1 MNERIELNSSLA
13 VQTVIMKWTLTT
25 LFLLGISFG
34 YAQGTRY
41 FGLTPND
48 HTLLVDPKIYD
59 GHGVIPTC
67 DCIQKKGDLL
77 YWKDPSKPYVGSC
90 IVFAGNYED
99 TVLYFS
105 RKKTHFNH
113 VARNTLKFLFMD
125 QDFFFKR
132 VVDGDTVMVPCD
144 STEIAI
150 YSNYR
155 DGRRAGD
162 RAYYQ
167 KGVCTKWEYY
177 DKGELVFYKKDY
189 GMLEDQNAPN
199 VSEVME
205 SEVAEKQNDSVM
217 DISSILIAPYW
228 MQTGNGKFVLP
239 CCDCLIK
246 KNGVWY
252 EENSDIPYTGQCS
265 VIRDW
270 KIREPLS
277 IDATWLGYHN
287 YNSKYFPKGLAIFEI
302 RDITSYQISLIT
314 PSLAGLGSQGYD
326 ALGHPTVTVAPNLEK
341 DKLKLISSYLKG
353 VRHGERI
360 YYEKGKTSK
369 IEVYNRGQLSSETV
383 FTNANGRYNSV
394 AY

>member
-1 MNERIELNSSLA
+1 MVVRGD
-13 VQTVIMKWTLTT
+13 IMKWTLAT

-41 FGLTPND
+41 YGLTPND
-48 HTLLVDPKIYD
+48 HTLLVDPKVYD

-67 DCIQKKGDLL
+67 DCLQKKGDLL
-77 YWKDPSKPYVGSC
+77 YWKNPSKPYVGSC
-90 IVFAGNYED
+90 IVLAGNYAD
-99 TVLYFS
+99 TIVYFS
-105 RKKTHFNH
+105 RKKTHFH
-113 VARNTLKFLFMD
+113 HIARNTLKFLFKD

-167 KGVCTKWEYY
+167 NGVRTKWEYY
-177 DKGELVFYKKDY
+177 DKGELVFYQKDY
-189 GMLEDQNAPN
+189 VISEDRKATIETK
-199 VSEVME
+199 VIE
-205 SEVAEKQNDSVM
+205 SDVADKTKDS
-217 DISSILIAPYW
+217 LIDLSKVVIRPYW
-228 MQTGNGKFVLP
+228 EQAGNGKFVLP

-246 KNGVWY
+246 KNGLWY
-252 EENSDIPYTGQCS
+252 EEEGKVPYTGQCS

-270 KIREPLS
+270 KIQEPLS
-277 IDATWLGYHN
+277 INATWRGYHN
-287 YNSKYFPKGLAIFEI
+287 YNSRYFPKGLDIFEI
-302 RDITSYQISLIT
+302 RDVSSYQISFIT

-341 DKLKLISSYLKG
+341 DKLKLISSYLNG

-360 YYEKGKTSK
+360 YYEKGKASK

-383 FTNANGRYNSV
+383 FTNSNGRYNSV